1 MSQAA
6 FDPCRQWLGIDAV
19 ELGDP
24 RRVIGVSPGES
35 DPLAVLR
42 AAEARLTLLRGLSA
56 GPFELARSALIKRVE
71 EAREAVLHQL
81 ATMPRDAFSAPMTFN
96 MPPPPTGY
104 PPAPARLSVPPP
116 PVPPAAP
123 PPVPAAPAWFP
134 PTQPSVAVPAPDLT
148 PRPFPGWEATPPHE
162 PASAMHGD
170 QSEATGFGGPRVS
183 PRYRRQSSSGG
194 LLALMAGLAVVAVA
208 LGISVLQP
216 KAEKPPNRRP
226 PPQDVAQQ
234 EPRPPAAEGE
244 QDDERSGRDE
254 PVERRRPRPARP
266 PKPVEEPIEPTS
278 DRAVSTSEPPVPM
291 DSLPPDGIGTK
302 PPAVEQPGD
311 DATAAVADAGMRAD
325 RTTTAKPDD
334 EAAPTGNDGGDAAT
348 PAATSA
354 TPEPPADTAAA
365 ASMERQ
371 DGADETLLR
380 LDSLLGE
387 AHAALQRREHDTV
400 DRKLAAAEKIAPD
413 RAAAERIARWR
424 SFAHYAKEFYAYREQ
439 ALNAVEAGHEYDV
452 DGKKIGV
459 VEIDAEKF
467 IYRFKGRN
475 TTKSRDNIPAGIVLA
490 IVNDW
495 FDARPENQLFLGAY
509 HLSKPECDP
518 QAARA
523 NWELGQA
530 AGADASQ
537 LLPLLDDPVI
547 RRAAAQ

>member
-1 MSQAA
+1 MACRHRFRLHWRGPATPLVAATVSQAA

-56 GPFELARSALIKRVE
+56 GPFELARNALIKRVE

-81 ATMPRDAFSAPMTFN
+81 ATMPRDAFSAPITFN
-96 MPPPPTGY
+96 MPPAPTGY
-104 PPAPARLSVPPP
+104 PSAPAGVSAPPP
-116 PVPPAAP
+116 PVPPAVP
-123 PPVPAAPAWFP
+123 PPVPAAPSWLP
-134 PTQPSVAVPAPDLT
+134 PTQLPAAVP
-148 PRPFPGWEATPPHE
+148 
-162 PASAMHGD
+162 
-170 QSEATGFGGPRVS
+170 ATGFGGPRVS

-194 LLALMAGLAVVAVA
+194 LLALLAGLAVVAAA
-208 LGISVLQP
+208 LAISVLQP

-226 PPQDVAQQ
+226 PPQNVAQQ

-244 QDDERSGRDE
+244 QDDERGGRDE
-254 PVERRRPRPARP
+254 PVERRRPRPVRP

-278 DRAVSTSEPPVPM
+278 DRAVSTSEPPVRM
-291 DSLPPDGIGTK
+291 DSLPPDGTETK

-311 DATAAVADAGMRAD
+311 DATAAVADAGMRAE

-334 EAAPTGNDGGDAAT
+334 EAAPAGNDGGDAAT
-348 PAATSA
+348 QAATSG
-354 TPEPPADTAAA
+354 TPEAPADTAAA
-365 ASMERQ
+365 ASMERK

-380 LDSLLGE
+380 IESLLGE

-475 TTKSRDNIPAGIVLA
+475 VTKPRDNIPAGIVLA

-518 QAARA
+518 QAART